1 MGNWSQA
8 QRRYSASSKGRES
21 RRRYQTS
28 IKGIE
33 TRKRYLERRRARLA
47 ELKQKQAEEVKPVEN
62 EPKVDK
68 IKKEAVS
75 KK

>member
-1 MGNWSQA
+1 MGKWSQA

-33 TRKRYLERRRARLA
+33 TRKRYQLKRKARLA
-47 ELKQKQAEEVKPVEN
+47 EAKQTGEIKPVEN
-62 EPKVDK
+62 KVEVAK
-68 IKKEAVS
+68 IKESPKS
-75 KK
+75 KKV